1 MREVKKAIEKKGTKE
16 EAFEEIL
23 AQTRPRKPFESRSKA
38 VPKPFQS
45 RFLPFPPAS
54 SVASCSG

>member
-16 EAFEEIL
+16 EAFEEIPGSDP
-23 AQTRPRKPFESRSKA
+23 ATKAVRKPFESRCKA
-38 VPKPFQS
+38 VPK
-45 RFLPFPPAS
+45 PFPPAS